1 MRLFSK
7 KVNLNVREMG
17 EDDIEDVREIGRR
30 AWSDLYSKEFQQNF
44 EVPRRSKRNILFY
57 LDKEPGGCLVA
68 ESNGRTVGDIFCHAW
83 GKVGWFGPVEVHP
96 SHQNSGIGKQ
106 LIRAGIDYLEGKGC
120 SVIGLETM
128 PETVK
133 NMSLYSSMGCVPDRI
148 TYLLEKGLTNK
159 WRDRTHPPESMSIAR
174 YRDLAEAG
182 ALSSVRRLSSM
193 VIPDLDYSREVS
205 YSMKHNTGETLLL
218 RKGEEIV
225 GFALVYTYPTSDGS
239 NNSSIRLMVI
249 NPEYSTR
256 DIGAYLIGACE
267 ETASEAGRDRMHV
280 RFYTGNYRAFGLLK
294 DCGYTLKGTN
304 LRMLYKGDIARD
316 NSLYH
321 LSSWAG

>member
-7 KVNLNVREMG
+7 KLNLSVREMS
-17 EDDIEDVREIGRR
+17 EDDIEDVRETGRR

-44 EVPRRSKRNILFY
+44 EVPKRSRRNILFY

-68 ESNGRTVGDIFCHAW
+68 ESNGRVVGDIFCHAW
-83 GKVGWFGPVEVHP
+83 GRVGWFGPVEVHP
-96 SHQNSGIGKQ
+96 SHQNAGIGKR
-106 LIRAGIDYLEGKGC
+106 LIRAGIDYLERKG
-120 SVIGLETM
+120 STVIGLETM

-133 NMSLYSSMGCVPDRI
+133 NMSLYSSMGCIPDRI

-159 WRDRTHPPESMSIAR
+159 WREKNEPPEGMSIAR
-174 YRDLAEAG
+174 YRDLPEEV

-218 RKGEEIV
+218 RRGEAIE

-239 NNSSIRLMVI
+239 NNSSIRLMVVS
-249 NPEYSTR
+249 PECSTR
-256 DIGAYLIGACE
+256 EVGSYLIGACE
-267 ETASEAGRDRMHV
+267 ETAAESGRDRMHV
-280 RFYTGNYRAFGLLK
+280 RFYTGNYRPFGLLK

-304 LRMLYKGDIARD
+304 LRMLYKGEIVPD
-316 NSLYH
+316 NGLYH

>member
-1 MRLFSK
+1 MRLFSRK
-7 KVNLNVREMG
+7 LSINVREMNA
-17 EDDIEDVREIGRR
+17 DDIEEVREIGKR

-57 LDKEPGGCLVA
+57 LDKEPGGCIVA
-68 ESNGRTVGDIFCHAW
+68 EANGRVVGDIFCHGW

-106 LIRAGIDYLEGKGC
+106 LIRAGIEYLEARDS

-133 NMSLYSSMGCVPDRI
+133 NMSLYSGIGCVPDRI
-148 TYLLEKGLTNK
+148 TYLLEKGLTDR
-159 WRDRTHPPESMSIAR
+159 WRRKQEPPEGFTIGK
-174 YRDLAEAG
+174 YRDFGEEEV
-182 ALSSVRRLSSM
+182 LSSIRRLSSLVM
-193 VIPDLDYSREVS
+193 PDLDYSNEVRL
-205 YSMKHNTGETLLL
+205 SMKHDTGETLLL
-218 RKGEEIV
+218 RKGDSIE

-239 NNSSIRLMVI
+239 NNSSIRLMAVS
-249 NPEYSTR
+249 PECSTR
-256 DIGAYLIGACE
+256 DIGSYLIDACE
-267 ETASEAGRDRMHV
+267 ETAVESGRDRMHV
-280 RFYTGNYRAFGLLK
+280 RFYTGNYRPFNLLK

-304 LRMLYKGDIARD
+304 LRMLYKGDIAP
-316 NSLYH
+316 NHTLYH